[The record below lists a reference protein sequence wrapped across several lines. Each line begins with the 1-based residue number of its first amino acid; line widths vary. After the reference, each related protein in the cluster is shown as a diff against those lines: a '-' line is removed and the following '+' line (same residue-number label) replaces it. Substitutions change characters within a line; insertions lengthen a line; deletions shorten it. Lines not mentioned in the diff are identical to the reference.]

1 MAPTIKCKKNIH
13 EYHRRAIISLLMWNK
28 CTIPDLFL
36 NEGGSVFTSL
46 LELMIWTEH
55 FLPLSCQSTSLCLGD
70 KVRQLSK
77 WLFGGCFDWHVALEL
92 QKSASRFPRDTTC
105 LAQGT
110 FVRSI
115 FISLLFSQPISP
127 GHSVRHHLS
136 LTVKLSSVCVCV
148 FVSVCLCECA
158 CVFVYVGPPVSLC
171 WLGACR
177 HVSYG
182 CPKDNPQSR
191 LQRNEQRR
199 WMFSEH
205 RRISLKQPVLRLID
219 LLNHSRWML
228 T

>member
-1 MAPTIKCKKNIH
+1 MAPTIECKKIIH
-13 EYHRRAIISLLMWNK
+13 EYQRRVVISLFMWNK

-36 NEGGSVFTSL
+36 NDGGSFLSK
-46 LELMIWTEH
+46 LMTRAEH
-55 FLPLSCQSTSLCLGD
+55 ILPLSCQSTSLCLGD
-70 KVRQLSK
+70 KVRQLSE

-92 QKSASRFPRDTTC
+92 QKSASRFARDTTC

-115 FISLLFSQPISP
+115 FISLLLRQPISP

-136 LTVKLSSVCVCV
+136 LTVKLSRVCA
-148 FVSVCLCECA
+148 FVSARLCECA
-158 CVFVYVGPPVSLC
+158 CVFVYAGPPVSPQ

-177 HVSYG
+177 RVSYG
-182 CPKDNPQSR
+182 CPKDNPQSK

-205 RRISLKQPVLRLID
+205 RRISLKLPVWRLID
-219 LLNHSRWML
+219 LLNHRRWML